1 MNTTKTMLRPAAR
14 MGDRR
19 PAICSFHK
27 PHAALLF
34 LLPLL
39 LHLLQ
44 SLSIILQLGFH
55 DHAALQIISN
65 VKEKWFKDLICS
77 LSTNY
82 HAPTTTAAAAAAR
95 VLSPAPSS
103 LCTTRGA
110 HGPSLAVVMFT
121 NWTNCFGVDP

>member
-1 MNTTKTMLRPAAR
+1 MQ
-14 MGDRR
+14 
-19 PAICSFHK
+19 
-27 PHAALLF
+27 LF
-34 LLPLL
+34 FSL

-55 DHAALQIISN
+55 DHAALQIIPN
-65 VKEKWFKDLICS
+65 VKKKWVKDLICS

-82 HAPTTTAAAAAAR
+82 HAPTTTAAAAR

-110 HGPSLAVVMFT
+110 HGPSLAVVMFA
-121 NWTNCFGVDP
+121 NWTNCFGADP

>member
-1 MNTTKTMLRPAAR
+1 MNTTTTMLRPAAR
-14 MGDRR
+14 MDDRR
-19 PAICSFHK
+19 PAICSFHN
-27 PHAALLF
+27 PHAARLF
-34 LLPLL
+34 LLPL

-55 DHAALQIISN
+55 DHAALQIILN
-65 VKEKWFKDLICS
+65 VKKKWFKDLICN

-82 HAPTTTAAAAAAR
+82 HAPTAAAAAAAR

-110 HGPSLAVVMFT
+110 HGPSLAVVIFA
-121 NWTNCFGVDP
+121 N

>member
-1 MNTTKTMLRPAAR
+1 MQ
-14 MGDRR
+14 
-19 PAICSFHK
+19 
-27 PHAALLF
+27 LF
-34 LLPLL
+34 FSL

-55 DHAALQIISN
+55 DHAALQIIPN
-65 VKEKWFKDLICS
+65 VKKKWFKDLICS

-82 HAPTTTAAAAAAR
+82 HAPTTTTAAAAAAR

-110 HGPSLAVVMFT
+110 HGPSLTVVMFAKWP
-121 NWTNCFGVDP
+121 NFFGADP